1 VGVWEAVWSQ
11 AATEAAE
18 GEGWW
23 SGGGGAERAVAMRRR
38 GVSAVM
44 PVSAGSHSSKCASV
58 RSVAVVCSDVAMSR
72 VWMWMMGS
80 ALWWWRVVR
89 RRSKL
94 AGSFP
99 GVQRSEAGSD
109 SGPNTYRQRR
119 VLRCLCGRLCHHAVN
134 CRA

>member
-1 VGVWEAVWSQ
+1 MGVWEAVWSQ

-23 SGGGGAERAVAMRRR
+23 SGEGGAESAVAMRAR

-44 PVSAGSHSSKCASV
+44 PVSAGSHSSKCVSV

-72 VWMWMMGS
+72 VWTMGS

-99 GVQRSEAGSD
+99 GVQR
-109 SGPNTYRQRR
+109 RR
-119 VLRCLCGRLCHHAVN
+119 MGGFG
-134 CRA
+134 

>member
-1 VGVWEAVWSQ
+1 MGVWEAVWSQ

-58 RSVAVVCSDVAMSR
+58 RSVAVVCSDVAMSSKS
-72 VWMWMMGS
+72 VDDGQCF
-80 ALWWWRVVR
+80 VVVEGCATPI
-89 RRSKL
+89 KI
-94 AGSFP
+94 G
-99 GVQRSEAGSD
+99 GVLSWGAEERG
-109 SGPNTYRQRR
+109 G
-119 VLRCLCGRLCHHAVN
+119 LG
-134 CRA
+134 